1 MNTQKSI
8 IVCILPVSTSSGTL
22 DTATLSSSFS
32 DQSCDNIQLTSIG
45 VCVCVCVGGGG
56 GGGQTCTVTCVPLSR
71 TYDYWYTGRS
81 DHLQQATSQH
91 SASNSCSIKVSG
103 NVCNHFK
110 HCGEQHI

>member
-1 MNTQKSI
+1 M
-8 IVCILPVSTSSGTL
+8 L

-45 VCVCVCVGGGG
+45 VCVCGCVCACACVCVCGGGGGGGG
-56 GGGQTCTVTCVPLSR
+56 GGGQTYTVTCVPLSR

-91 SASNSCSIKVSG
+91 SASNSCSIRVSG

-110 HCGEQHI
+110 HCGEQYI

>member
-45 VCVCVCVGGGG
+45 VCVCVCVCGGGG
-56 GGGQTCTVTCVPLSR
+56 GGADMYSYMCTTVKNIRLLVHREVRSPT
-71 TYDYWYTGRS
+71 TGNKPT
-81 DHLQQATSQH
+81 LCLKFMFNKGKWQ
-91 SASNSCSIKVSG
+91 CM
-103 NVCNHFK
+103 
-110 HCGEQHI
+110 